1 MEKIGGVGVAGQRM
15 SDRGA
20 ALKLPQDVAVSAEPV
35 LADRL
40 DLVERTE
47 RARHLFRLR
56 NNLANGS
63 ADALNAARACLTFDP
78 ARRGA
83 GYVERFAASIDT
95 GAKSGNT
102 SRGGRQEREAVLRD
116 IAGELVT
123 LGVAY
128 EEAFATDVYRELM
141 DTGRKRPA

>member
-1 MEKIGGVGVAGQRM
+1 MEKMGGVRATGQSM
-15 SDRGA
+15 PDRDA
-20 ALKLPQDVAVSAEPV
+20 ATILPRDVEARLGPAV
-35 LADRL
+35 ADRL

-83 GYVERFAASIDT
+83 GYVERFAASIDV

-116 IAGELVT
+116 IAAELVG

-128 EEAFATDVYRELM
+128 EEAFATDVYR
-141 DTGRKRPA
+141 